1 MQQHRLDLGVDVCY
15 SMSMRKFFLAYIL
28 LTLLLILLT
37 SGCAYT
43 AVSTGTYIATG
54 KSIGDHAASVVS
66 GADCDATRLV
76 LNKQSYWCE
85 QAREPGTTYNRN
97 AY

>member
-1 MQQHRLDLGVDVCY
+1 
-15 SMSMRKFFLAYIL
+15 MSMRKFFIARVL

-43 AVSTGTYIATG
+43 AVSTVTYVSTG
-54 KSIGDHAASVVS
+54 KSIGDHAATLAT

-85 QAREPGTTYNRN
+85 QAREPGSTYNRN
-97 AY
+97 PF